1 MLTNAQLDNE
11 KSALIYEVE
20 SLKDTLE
27 DRDEQMME
35 YQREAKEKH
44 RVGAFP
50 HGIVRIDVGVGG
62 GRWWGRRDGGE
73 GDGGEGSN
81 VATAI

>member
-62 GRWWGRRDGGE
+62 EMVGKERWWGGRWWGGK
-73 GDGGEGSN
+73 
-81 VATAI
+81 

>member
-1 MLTNAQLDNE
+1 MEEKYKKAMMTNAQLDNE
-11 KSALIYEVE
+11 KSTLIYEVE

-44 RVGAFP
+44 RVSSGL
-50 HGIVRIDVGVGG
+50 ILEGVVLLMDIR
-62 GRWWGRRDGGE
+62 GRWKR
-73 GDGGEGSN
+73 S
-81 VATAI
+81 